1 MLTGSIL
8 SPAQPQSDPLIHT
21 GTIAQDARGCRGLE
35 NVDEMKG
42 GGLGVPISSC

>member
-8 SPAQPQSDPLIHT
+8 SPVGATSLKLIHT
-21 GTIAQDARGCRGLE
+21 GTIAQDARGFRGLE